1 MGTLALGEGDMPT
14 TIAQLLALLQKNKIE
29 VKTDDAPVFSPKH
42 TGRVKLQTKRRKA
55 TTDKPSLPGEWEE
68 HRQLPNQ
75 ASMQSKQHNINEGRD
90 DGDEKQNEDV
100 SASYTSKVDDDP
112 GTPARDGRKM
122 EAGIK
127 YPEQASVQTHE
138 QTEDILMKE
147 DMFEFQA
154 VEQAE
159 SSNTNEEGSAPLGH
173 EQQAERGRSPTK
185 RIITRG
191 KPGRNVGKL
200 KGDWTVPK
208 EPQKAASTSPKR
220 RAPEAWE
227 NDPRPLK
234 GGRKTASAWCTIP
247 CCWGFCRKYRR
258 PKGWEGFLETLSSLS
273 KITTRADKQPRK
285 ARSSSPTKHKRRSY
299 RRADL
304 AVTQRYMHQFLSTTS
319 GQQIDKF
326 GKPDLGESGGHTQNS
341 ETTVQEQHDS
351 IMEDTS
357 CGGGEYEFVRVKPP
371 IDFGE
376 SLDTWLWILG
386 GTLIDVA
393 ANGHCGWLACY
404 ASLYNV
410 QAGLLQPSPEVI
422 AAANL
427 LKKDILNGMLA
438 TLKDEMT
445 LHPEELNVE
454 LEASGI
460 RSLGNAE
467 QSRRFCA
474 LGNHYAAQRN
484 KSVNSVVPTHFWVR
498 PAHIKGMAIHARET
512 IYVLDVGA
520 DNREQG
526 CRPMRTRA

>member
-1 MGTLALGEGDMPT
+1 
-14 TIAQLLALLQKNKIE
+14 
-29 VKTDDAPVFSPKH
+29 
-42 TGRVKLQTKRRKA
+42 
-55 TTDKPSLPGEWEE
+55 
-68 HRQLPNQ
+68 
-75 ASMQSKQHNINEGRD
+75 MQSKQHNINEGRD